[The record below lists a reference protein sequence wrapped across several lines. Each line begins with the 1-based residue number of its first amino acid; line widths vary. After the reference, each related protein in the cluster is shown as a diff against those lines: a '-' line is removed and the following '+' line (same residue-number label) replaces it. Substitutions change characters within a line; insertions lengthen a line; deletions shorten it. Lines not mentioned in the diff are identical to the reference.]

1 MKKSFEIF
9 SIILLTIIII
19 SGCGKKDESVVD
31 KNKDKIKVVVTFNP
45 LKEFVEYIG
54 KDKVDVDVIIPN
66 GTEPHDFEP
75 KAKDIIKLNQG
86 NIFIYNGLGME
97 NWVEKTL
104 KSVENEE
111 TLIVDS
117 SKGCDPI
124 KIDGD
129 NNQKNGSDNGE
140 TVSDPHIW
148 LGLSTA
154 KKQAFNIKEALIK
167 VDKSNKSFYEKNYNE
182 FEKKIDILF
191 NDYKDKFKTLRN
203 KKFVTGH
210 SAFAYFCRDFGL
222 EQRSVEGVFAEGEPG
237 SKKMKELIDYC
248 KSNNIKTIFSEE
260 NISPKVSQTLAK
272 EVGAKVKVI
281 DTIEFKKDNKK
292 YLEIMIENIEKV
304 YNSLK

>member
-1 MKKSFEIF
+1 MKKNFKIF
-9 SIILLTIIII
+9 SIILLTMIII
-19 SGCGKKDESVVD
+19 SGCGKKDESLID

-86 NIFIYNGLGME
+86 NIFVYNGLGME
-97 NWVEKTL
+97 SWVEKTL

-129 NNQKNGSDNGE
+129 DNKKNGRDNGE
-140 TVSDPHIW
+140 TVYDPHIW

-154 KKQAFNIKEALIK
+154 KKQALNIKEALIK
-167 VDKSNKSFYEKNYNE
+167 VDKNNKSFYEKNYNE

-191 NDYKDKFKTLRN
+191 NDYKDKFKALKN
-203 KKFVTGH
+203 KNFVTAH

-248 KSNNIKTIFSEE
+248 KANNIKTIFSEE
-260 NISPKVSQTLAK
+260 NISPKVSQALAK
-272 EVGAKVKVI
+272 EVGAKVEII
-281 DTIEFKKDNKK
+281 DTIELKKDNKK